1 MFLGRNGKVY
11 TVVYTASITEKKM
24 EQTARKGKG
33 RGEEK
38 SEAEIAGGIA
48 RVGTPFL
55 RDLYRGGGACK
66 VART

>member
-1 MFLGRNGKVY
+1 MFGVPREERKGAR
-11 TVVYTASITEKKM
+11 VYTAVLLRKR
-24 EQTARKGKG
+24 EQTVRKGKG
-33 RGEEK
+33 RGKK
-38 SEAEIAGGIA
+38 SEAEIAGGIT

>member
-1 MFLGRNGKVY
+1 MFGVPREERKGAR
-11 TVVYTASITEKKM
+11 VYTAVLRRKR
-24 EQTARKGKG
+24 EQTVRKGKG
-33 RGEEK
+33 RGKK
-38 SEAEIAGGIA
+38 SEAEIAGGIT

>member
-1 MFLGRNGKVY
+1 MFGVPREERKGAR
-11 TVVYTASITEKKM
+11 VYTAVLR
-24 EQTARKGKG
+24 RKRREKG
-33 RGEEK
+33 RGGGGR

>member
-1 MFLGRNGKVY
+1 
-11 TVVYTASITEKKM
+11 M

-33 RGEEK
+33 GGEEK
-38 SEAEIAGGIA
+38 SEVEIAGGIA
-48 RVGTPFL
+48 RVGIPFL